1 MRTLLDWAASLC
13 LTEVDQDMRTR
24 LCSEQS
30 RAQLLEIQPDLQ
42 AWFDLPDD
50 KAIEEGQEA
59 YAATFLLPGGPGLRL
74 AAYTEGDSERLGPIM
89 ADELSKLLS
98 ILNLGPDKKRF
109 GKLPIDH
116 ASISL
121 SAIGALLA
129 ADPRPNVMGLEKAEF
144 MQALGRW
151 AQKLSVHP
159 NAHPL
164 YQAVGKLCTALS
176 DAALSSFAASRGK
189 GPEIRLPV
197 LS

>member
-13 LTEVDQDMRTR
+13 LTEVDADMRAR

-30 RAQLLEIQPDLQ
+30 RAQLLQIESSLQ

-74 AAYTEGDSERLGPIM
+74 AAYTQGDSERLGPIM
-89 ADELSKLLS
+89 ADELSKLLA
-98 ILNLGPDKKRF
+98 LLKLGPDDKRF

-121 SAIGALLA
+121 SALGALLV
-129 ADPRPNVMGLEKAEF
+129 ADPKPNVQGLEKAEF
-144 MQALGRW
+144 MQALLRW
-151 AQKLSVHP
+151 AKALAEHP
-159 NAHPL
+159 KAHAL
-164 YQAVGKLCTALS
+164 YRAVGKLCSELSEEALS
-176 DAALSSFAASRGK
+176 AFSATRGK